1 MSQGNSAG
9 LPSTTLMFTNGTAK
23 RVTSR
28 ALKATRFSLWG
39 DWGKGKDA
47 KRDSD

>member
-28 ALKATRFSLWG
+28 ALKATPLPRFSVERLE
-39 DWGKGKDA
+39 
-47 KRDSD
+47 KREGC